1 MQKNGKQL
9 NPVHKASGSSK
20 QNKTARF
27 FRELGKLAIEHP
39 ILTVSMIVTAASFTF
54 GSGKAQAQTKD
65 KAKTELALL
74 TTGEKKDVEND
85 RKVTYENG
93 IKIVGEKTF
102 DVEILNDSL
111 YFPNSKLKNG
121 HIGTAVINI
130 EEILFEIL
138 GPGGAAVLVEGI
150 TDNKNRAL
158 NDIKQVLSRFG
169 AKMTGEG
176 SLRWLFE
183 KKGCVVIDL
192 TSQPEGSRK
201 DDLELLAIEAGAQDI
216 VWHDDNLNIYTKSD
230 DLEKVRHS
238 LSQKE
243 IKITSVSLD
252 WVPKEQINL
261 SEKDKQLCQN
271 MFEALDDLDAVQE
284 IYSNIKF

>member
-54 GSGKAQAQTKD
+54 GSGKTQAQTKD

-130 EEILFEIL
+130 EEILFEMEL
-138 GPGGAAVLVEGI
+138 
-150 TDNKNRAL
+150 KNATVK
-158 NDIKQVLSRFG
+158 DIKQIIYPEL
-169 AKMTGEG
+169 GEEG
-176 SLRWLFE
+176 KKAYIVFE
-183 KKGCVVIDL
+183 KGIIYIL
-192 TSQPEGSRK
+192 NRT
-201 DDLELLAIEAGAQDI
+201 DDLEAVLIKKHIPKDGSTFFVHEGAIF
-216 VWHDDNLNIYTKSD
+216 TKSD
-230 DLEKVRHS
+230 GTLVATTPNTLLVITPNDTWSPTYES
-238 LSQKE
+238 LFG
-243 IKITSVSLD
+243 KIPPLKRPIISGGRTLD
-252 WVPKEQINL
+252 EV
-261 SEKDKQLCQN
+261 
-271 MFEALDDLDAVQE
+271 F
-284 IYSNIKF
+284 